1 MLYGYH
7 THSFEKKQAICR
19 AFMTKSGDIAALT
32 DARGATIMKI
42 NLFEESGTSMKKRL
56 AWLLSICML
65 FCMGGAALAAGE
77 PVLSFSVQSRSMDI
91 RESCSFS
98 ALLKT
103 GKAVRWTSTDSSVA
117 AVNAGGIVTG
127 VQRGTAVI
135 EAWDAA
141 GNRAVCTAVVG
152 YYEGVDLSYSNG
164 TVNFEKLKQQGID
177 FAMIRSSYGWYDD
190 KTQPIDF
197 QFDAQF
203 KRNVTEAKRVGM
215 PFGLYHFSYA
225 VTVQE
230 ARLEADY
237 VLQALKWA
245 GLQPSDLKLPIALD
259 VEVNTTYYPN
269 LDKLHAMGTAEAN
282 KVLLAFCNVLTKAG
296 YRVALYTS
304 KAHFT
309 YCFDVKALEQAGVG
323 LWMAWYTDQ
332 PTLTTPPS
340 IDGVNPFMWQYADDG
355 QASGVTGAVDKNVL
369 YMSSGIQLHDWES
382 FAFPVAPVGG
392 AGDLNRDGYITAE
405 DALMTLQAATE
416 KIDLADDT
424 SLADVD
430 ADGHITATDALLSL
444 QYATRKIT
452 SFH

>member
-1 MLYGYH
+1 M
-7 THSFEKKQAICR
+7 
-19 AFMTKSGDIAALT
+19 
-32 DARGATIMKI
+32 
-42 NLFEESGTSMKKRL
+42 
-56 AWLLSICML
+56 
-65 FCMGGAALAAGE
+65 
-77 PVLSFSVQSRSMDI
+77 
-91 RESCSFS
+91 
-98 ALLKT
+98 
-103 GKAVRWTSTDSSVA
+103 
-117 AVNAGGIVTG
+117 
-127 VQRGTAVI
+127 I

-141 GNRAVCTAVVG
+141 GNRAACTAVVG

-164 TVNFEKLKQQGID
+164 TVDFEKLKQQGTD

-296 YRVALYTS
+296 FRVALYTS

-323 LWMAWYTDQ
+323 L
-332 PTLTTPPS
+332 
-340 IDGVNPFMWQYADDG
+340 DGVVYRSTNTHHA
-355 QASGVTGAVDKNVL
+355 
-369 YMSSGIQLHDWES
+369 
-382 FAFPVAPVGG
+382 
-392 AGDLNRDGYITAE
+392 AE
-405 DALMTLQAATE
+405 
-416 KIDLADDT
+416 
-424 SLADVD
+424 
-430 ADGHITATDALLSL
+430 H
-444 QYATRKIT
+444 
-452 SFH
+452 